1 MKIHV
6 GAYAAI
12 EGLDETAETALY
24 AGLAEMG
31 VAGLELPFFGDAVH
45 RRDNDWMIAQIRP
58 DWTLVLTTLFGTMN
72 KLKED
77 LHFGLASADPDGRS
91 RALDYMEAARG
102 CIESIHHA
110 LGRRAVRA
118 VLVHSAPRLGGSG
131 AKSSVDRFADSLSEL
146 RSRDW
151 HGAQLLVEHCDS
163 PVPGRAPDKG
173 FLRMEDDVLATKLSS
188 GTTPIGLAVNWGRSA
203 VETRSAAGPLEHI
216 ARANQAGLLGALFFS
231 GVTPSHPEYGEWR
244 DSHAPFS
251 TTCPESLLTPA
262 AAKAAMAAAPACPI
276 LGLKLQ
282 TKPTALSV
290 AARLSIIKDGYAIMN
305 S

>member
-24 AGLAEMG
+24 GGLAEMG

-45 RRDNDWMIAQIRP
+45 RRDDRWMISQIRP
-58 DWTLVLTTLFGTMN
+58 DWSIVLTTLFGTMDR
-72 KLKED
+72 LKTD
-77 LHFGLASADPDGRS
+77 SHFGLASADAGGRS
-91 RALDYMEAARG
+91 RALDFVEAARRSV
-102 CIESIHHA
+102 ETLNRA
-110 LGRRAVRA
+110 LGRRAVTA
-118 VLVHSAPRLGGSG
+118 IMIHSAPRLGGSG
-131 AKSSVDRFADSLSEL
+131 AKSSVDRFADSITEL

-151 HGAQLLVEHCDS
+151 HGASLLVEHCDS
-163 PVPGRAPDKG
+163 PVPGRPPDKG
-173 FLRMEDDVLATKLSS
+173 FLRVEDDVLAVNLSS
-188 GTTPIGLAVNWGRSA
+188 GATPIGVAINWGRSA
-203 VETRSAAGPLEHI
+203 VETRSAQGPLEHL

-231 GVTPSHPEYGEWR
+231 GVTPSHPEYGQWR

-262 AAKAAMAAAPACPI
+262 AAKAALAAAPACPI

-282 TKPTALSV
+282 TRPATLSV
-290 AARLSIIKDGYAIMN
+290 PARLSVLRSGLEIL